1 MAKKAAPKAAE
12 AKAAP
17 APKAAAA
24 EKKVKPRTKAE
35 LYAKLA
41 ETSGLSKKQ
50 VATVFE
56 QLAEVIKADLSK
68 KGPGQF
74 VVPGLIKLKVA
85 IKPATKAGMKKNP
98 FTGEMQ
104 QQPAKPASRTVRA
117 RPLKA
122 LKDMVV

>member
-1 MAKKAAPKAAE
+1 MAKKAAPKAAA

-17 APKAAAA
+17 AA
-24 EKKVKPRTKAE
+24 EKKVKLRTKAE

-41 ETSGLSKKQ
+41 EASGLSKKQ

-74 VVPGLIKLKVA
+74 VVPGLIKLRVA
-85 IKPATKAGMKKNP
+85 IKPATKAGMKKNS
-98 FTGEMQ
+98 FTGEMKFQ
-104 QQPAKPASRTVRA
+104 EAKPASRTVRA